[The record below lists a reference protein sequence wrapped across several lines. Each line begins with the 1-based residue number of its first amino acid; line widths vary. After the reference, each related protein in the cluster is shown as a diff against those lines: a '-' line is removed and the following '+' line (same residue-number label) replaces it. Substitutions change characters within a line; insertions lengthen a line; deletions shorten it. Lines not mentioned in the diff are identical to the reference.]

1 MPTDSPSH
9 RSVPSQSIP
18 PFLTDHLA
26 LAAFLVSRGHAVTLV
41 PTGSGKILFGFAQ
54 TEGLSADAAA
64 FSDGSA
70 KVAPADY
77 DAARIRLRQKMDAL
91 KGGVR

>member
-1 MPTDSPSH
+1 MTTEAHSHPSSH
-9 RSVPSQSIP
+9 SQSVPT
-18 PFLTDHLA
+18 FVTDHLA

-54 TEGLSADAAA
+54 SESLSADAAA

-70 KVAPADY
+70 QVTPAAY

-91 KGGVR
+91 KGGAQ

>member
-1 MPTDSPSH
+1 MSH
-9 RSVPSQSIP
+9 RNPKPQSIP

-41 PTGSGKILFGFAQ
+41 PTGSGKVLFGFVH
-54 TEGLSADAAA
+54 TEGLSTDAAA

-70 KVAPADY
+70 HVSPAEY

-91 KGGVR
+91 KGGAR